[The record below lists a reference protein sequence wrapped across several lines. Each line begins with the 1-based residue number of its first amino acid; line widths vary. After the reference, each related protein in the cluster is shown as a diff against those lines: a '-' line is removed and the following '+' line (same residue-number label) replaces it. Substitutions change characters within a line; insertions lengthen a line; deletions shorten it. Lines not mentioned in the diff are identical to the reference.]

1 MRIRYGD
8 YTLYKGYEMDLSESR
23 DNYPGEERLFG
34 LSYDANSNPKLE
46 GFWKDQYKHV
56 DGRIEKTYRKGI
68 YLKDLDNAF
77 VIQTKALYKGYV
89 FDVNFSPPEP
99 EENWLGLCIYDSE
112 IAKKVGFTRS
122 GTWSGKDM
130 YREDIT
136 IDQIE
141 KLWEER
147 TPSTYNLLNNLPM
160 PKGLEKIKVIFDRT
174 KK

>member
-1 MRIRYGD
+1 MKIRRGP
-8 YTLYKGYEMDLSESR
+8 YTLYKGYEMKVTRNR

-77 VIQTKALYKGYV
+77 IIQTKALYKGYV
-89 FDVNFSPPEP
+89 FDVYNYFS
-99 EENWLGLCIYDSE
+99 EEKSIALYTKNKA
-112 IAKKVGFTRS
+112 IAKELNFETDRAGMIKLS
-122 GTWSGKDM
+122 N
-130 YREDIT
+130 
-136 IDQIE
+136 IE

-147 TPSTYNLLNNLPM
+147 TPSTYDLPM